1 MEPEEKQRRIRNS
14 FLKVF
19 TSDDGEEVLR
29 RLAEFSHADDAE
41 FCNDPRKD
49 AYLQGRR
56 SVVLEIR
63 KILKG
68 KEMDDEL

>member
-1 MEPEEKQRRIRNS
+1 M
-14 FLKVF
+14 LKVF
-19 TSDDGEEVLR
+19 SSDDGVVVMR
-29 RLAEFSHADDAE
+29 YLARFAHADDAD

-63 KILKG
+63 NIMNKRS
-68 KEMDDEL
+68 ETE

>member
-1 MEPEEKQRRIRNS
+1 M
-14 FLKVF
+14 LKVF
-19 TSDDGEEVLR
+19 SSDDGVVVLR
-29 RLAEFSHADDAE
+29 YLAKFARADDAD

-63 KILKG
+63 NIM
-68 KEMDDEL
+68 KEKNDGSSDE

>member
-1 MEPEEKQRRIRNS
+1 MDTRQQKIRGAY
-14 FLKVF
+14 LKVF
-19 TSDDGEEVLR
+19 SSDDGATVLQH
-29 RLAEFSHADDAE
+29 LAEFARADSAE

-63 KILKG
+63 NIM
-68 KEMDDEL
+68 KEKKDE

>member
-1 MEPEEKQRRIRNS
+1 MNPEEKRRRLRNF
-14 FLKVF
+14 FLNVF
-19 TSDDGEEVLR
+19 SSDDGSIVLR
-29 RLAEFSHADDAE
+29 YLSAFSHADDAE

-63 KILKG
+63 NILQ
-68 KEMDDEL
+68 ERVDDEL

>member
-1 MEPEEKQRRIRNS
+1 MDDQRQKIRDS
-14 FLKVF
+14 MLKVF
-19 TSDDGEEVLR
+19 HSDDGVIVLR
-29 RLAEFSHADDAE
+29 HLAEFAHADSAD

-63 KILKG
+63 NIIKG
-68 KEMDDEL
+68 ERN

>member
-1 MEPEEKQRRIRNS
+1 MDDNLQSVRES
-14 FLKVF
+14 MLKVF
-19 TSDDGEEVLR
+19 SSDDGVIVMR
-29 RLAEFSHADDAE
+29 YLAKFARADDAD

-63 KILKG
+63 NIM
-68 KEMDDEL
+68 KEKNDG

>member
-1 MEPEEKQRRIRNS
+1 M
-14 FLKVF
+14 LKVF
-19 TSDDGEEVLR
+19 SSDDGVVVMR
-29 RLAEFSHADDAE
+29 YLARFARADDAD

-63 KILKG
+63 NIMNQRS
-68 KEMDDEL
+68 ETE

>member
-1 MEPEEKQRRIRNS
+1 MNPEEKQRRIRNS

-19 TSDDGEEVLR
+19 TSDDGAEVLR
-29 RLAEFSHADDAE
+29 HLAGFSHADDAE
-41 FCNDPRKD
+41 FCSDPRKD

-68 KEMDDEL
+68 KEMEDEV

>member
-1 MEPEEKQRRIRNS
+1 MDAKQQKIRGAY
-14 FLKVF
+14 LKVF
-19 TSDDGEEVLR
+19 SSDDGAIVLQH
-29 RLAEFSHADDAE
+29 LVEFARADSAE

-63 KILKG
+63 NIM
-68 KEMDDEL
+68 KEKKDE

>member
-1 MEPEEKQRRIRNS
+1 MDENTRRRVRDCM
-14 FLKVF
+14 LKVF
-19 TSDDGEEVLR
+19 SSDDGVIVLR
-29 RLAEFSHADDAE
+29 YLAEFSRADEAE

-63 KILKG
+63 NIM
-68 KEMDDEL
+68 KEKKDE

>member
-1 MEPEEKQRRIRNS
+1 MDDKQRQSVRES
-14 FLKVF
+14 VLKVF
-19 TSDDGEEVLR
+19 SSDDGVIVMR
-29 RLAEFSHADDAE
+29 YLAEFSRADEAE

-63 KILKG
+63 NIMKG
-68 KEMDDEL
+68 KNE

>member
-1 MEPEEKQRRIRNS
+1 MDAEQQKIRGV

-19 TSDDGEEVLR
+19 SSGDGVIALR
-29 RLAEFSHADDAE
+29 HLAEFARADSAE

-63 KILKG
+63 NIM
-68 KEMDDEL
+68 KEKKDE

>member
-1 MEPEEKQRRIRNS
+1 MDDKQRRSVRES
-14 FLKVF
+14 VLKVF
-19 TSDDGEEVLR
+19 SSDDGVIVLR
-29 RLAEFSHADDAE
+29 YLAAFARADEAE

-63 KILKG
+63 NIMKG
-68 KEMDDEL
+68 NSDE